1 MSLIEQIRAQKME
14 ARKAPERA
22 VEVAIL
28 NLLLGEIET
37 IEKRT
42 GKSFSDADVVG
53 AVKKL
58 IKSNDETL
66 KLQSVPKLVIENE
79 VLNKLLPQQLSEQEL
94 RVIIADNALTDIK
107 SVMQFLNTN
116 FAGQF
121 DKGLASNIARS
132 L

>member
-1 MSLIEQIRAQKME
+1 MSLIEQIRLQKTE
-14 ARKAPERA
+14 ARKVPERA

-42 GKSFSDADVVG
+42 GKAFTDADVVG

-66 KLQSVPKLVIENE
+66 KLQNIPKLVIENE
-79 VLNKLLPQQLSEQEL
+79 VLSKLLPRQLSEQEIRDL
-94 RVIIADNALTDIK
+94 IADNALTDIK

-121 DKGLASNIARS
+121 DKGLASNIAKS